1 MDNSIYFFILVLFV
15 MAGYFHYRIIQLER
29 KIKENNS
36 KRAKELSDAGKA
48 ITETLRSAFDN
59 IKVLNQKHERL
70 NKNVKELETR
80 FQSLTSHDK
89 RLIKQRIQN
98 ISKDGKSSKYNEE
111 LE

>member
-15 MAGYFHYRIIQLER
+15 MAGYFQYRMVQLER
-29 KIKENNS
+29 NHKEKDS

-48 ITETLRSAFDN
+48 ITETLRTVFDN
-59 IKVLNQKHERL
+59 IKVVNQKHERL

-80 FQSLTSHDK
+80 LQSLTSHDK
-89 RLIKQRIQN
+89 RLIKHRIQN
-98 ISKDGKSSKYNEE
+98 ISKEKKLSKHQEE